1 MRSEVRVCLD
11 GIPRKEKAHTA
22 LQRAALLDHLG
33 HYTSIRAQV
42 LRRTHTAWR
51 WIPVGA
57 GMNGQIQAE
66 LKGVRMRRP
75 NAWRISRRERV
86 ESHST
91 MPPLARATRSAASR
105 VVPLA
110 VSSHGEWDAR
120 AATHR

>member
-1 MRSEVRVCLD
+1 
-11 GIPRKEKAHTA
+11 
-22 LQRAALLDHLG
+22 
-33 HYTSIRAQV
+33 
-42 LRRTHTAWR
+42 
-51 WIPVGA
+51 
-57 GMNGQIQAE
+57 MNGQIQAE